1 LAAAVADIALSGMTR
16 APTLPVQRNRASYAL
31 LAVLIIATGML
42 CRSEWFPLS
51 SFLAKY
57 AGDSLWALVVFLGFG
72 FAFPRSSTTRIGL
85 AAVCFAWS
93 IEFSQLYH
101 APWIDEIR
109 STRPGQLILGN
120 SFNSPDL
127 IAYLIGITLGASAE
141 YIYFHKNPKANQK
154 A

>member
-1 LAAAVADIALSGMTR
+1 MR
-16 APTLPVQRNRASYAL
+16 APTIPIQRHRPLYAL
-31 LAVLIIATGML
+31 LAVLVIATGML
-42 CRSEWFPLS
+42 CRSERFPLS

-72 FAFPRSSTTRIGL
+72 FAFPRSSTVRISL

-101 APWIDEIR
+101 AHWIDEIR
-109 STRPGQLILGN
+109 STRPGQLILGY

-127 IAYLIGITLGASAE
+127 IAYLIGIALGASAE
-141 YIYFHKNPKANQK
+141 YIYFHKHQRANQK
-154 A
+154 ASP